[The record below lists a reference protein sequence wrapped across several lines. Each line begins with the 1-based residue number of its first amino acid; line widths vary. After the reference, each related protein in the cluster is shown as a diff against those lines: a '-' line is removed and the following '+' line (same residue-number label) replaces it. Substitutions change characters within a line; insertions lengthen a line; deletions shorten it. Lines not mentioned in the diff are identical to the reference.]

1 LSLKHFFVFSF
12 LLHAVIIASV
22 LLFPLQDRNGED
34 IQESLLA
41 RLVSPAEIYT
51 QPPRVS
57 SLRGRRQPPP
67 VFPPSTVAPSMPS
80 TAIPAPPQTAYSPAP
95 VIPRVTPKPV
105 VPSPQPYRE
114 SKEKTV
120 RVKQEPHNESKLA
133 DSEKN
138 KSLPAPAP
146 VPPSAK
152 ADSEKFQRPAQDN
165 VSKESRESVPKPD
178 NPKPSIKEKLFDR
191 NVINDLAKRDMGK
204 KEQAKKDKI
213 PLLDTRPEQTYGF
226 KGGLQNRDDKKFEAD
241 KKLSFDGKDLKFM
254 LYDRK
259 LKERIE
265 HIWIYPPSAAARG
278 ISGDLVIRFT
288 IMKNGKLGAV
298 ELIRT
303 SGHKDL
309 DDAAIK
315 ALKDASPFWPLPESW
330 GMDSYTIDGH
340 FIYSIIYNI

>member
-1 LSLKHFFVFSF
+1 
-12 LLHAVIIASV
+12 VIIASV
-22 LLFPLQDRNGED
+22 LFVPVQDRNGGD
-34 IQESLLA
+34 KQESLLA
-41 RLVSPAEIYT
+41 RLVSPSEIYT
-51 QPPRVS
+51 QPTNIPS
-57 SLRGRRQPPP
+57 SRGKRQ
-67 VFPPSTVAPSMPS
+67 FPPFLPPSPVAPSMPS
-80 TAIPAPPQTAYSPAP
+80 AAISPAP
-95 VIPRVTPKPV
+95 IPQVAPKPV

-120 RVKQEPHNESKLA
+120 TLKETPLNESKIA
-133 DSEKN
+133 SSEKN
-138 KSLPAPAP
+138 KSLPSP

-152 ADSEKFQRPAQDN
+152 VDSEKFKRSAQDN
-165 VSKESRESVPKPD
+165 VSKEMKSKESRESVPKPD
-178 NPKPSIKEKLFDR
+178 NPKPSMKEKLFDR
-191 NVINDLAKRDMGK
+191 NVINDLAKRDLEK

-213 PLLDTRPEQTYGF
+213 PLLDTRPEQTYGS

-241 KKLSFDGKDLKFM
+241 KKLSFDGKELKFM

-278 ISGDLVIRFT
+278 ISGDLLIRFT
-288 IMKNGKLGAV
+288 IMKTGKLGAV
-298 ELIRT
+298 ELVRT

-340 FIYSIIYNI
+340 FIYTIIYNI

>member
-1 LSLKHFFVFSF
+1 MSLKHFFVFSF

-22 LLFPLQDRNGED
+22 LLFPMQDRKDWD

-51 QPPRVS
+51 QAPNVP
-57 SLRGRRQPPP
+57 SLRRMRQPLP
-67 VFPPSTVAPSMPS
+67 VLPPSLVAPSMPS
-80 TAIPAPPQTAYSPAP
+80 
-95 VIPRVTPKPV
+95 VIPQVAPKPV
-105 VPSPQPYRE
+105 VPSPTPYRE

-120 RVKQEPHNESKLA
+120 TAKEKPHNESKIA
-133 DSEKN
+133 NIEKN
-138 KSLPAPAP
+138 KSLPAP
-146 VPPSAK
+146 VPPPAK
-152 ADSEKFQRPAQDN
+152 VDSEKFKRPGQDN
-165 VSKESRESVPKPD
+165 VSKEIKSKESRETIPKPD
-178 NPKPSIKEKLFDR
+178 NPNPSMKEKLFDR
-191 NVINDLAKRDMGK
+191 NVLNDLAKRDMGK

-213 PLLDTRPEQTYGF
+213 PLLDTGQEQTYGF

-241 KKLSFDGKDLKFM
+241 KKLSFDGKELKFM

-278 ISGDLVIRFT
+278 ISGDLLIRFT

-340 FIYSIIYNI
+340 FIYTIIYNI

>member
-1 LSLKHFFVFSF
+1 MSLKHFFVFSF
-12 LLHAVIIASV
+12 LLHAVILASV
-22 LLFPLQDRNGED
+22 LLLPVQDRNGGD

-51 QPPRVS
+51 QPPKVS

-67 VFPPSTVAPSMPS
+67 VLPPSPVAPSMPS
-80 TAIPAPPQTAYSPAP
+80 AAVPPPPQTAYTPAP
-95 VIPRVTPKPV
+95 IPQVAPKPV

-120 RVKQEPHNESKLA
+120 TVKEEPHHESKIA
-133 DSEKN
+133 N
-138 KSLPAPAP
+138 
-146 VPPSAK
+146 
-152 ADSEKFQRPAQDN
+152 SEKFKRPGQDN
-165 VSKESRESVPKPD
+165 VSKEMKSKESGESIPKPD
-178 NPKPSIKEKLFDR
+178 NPKPSMKEKLFDR
-191 NVINDLAKRDMGK
+191 NVINDLAKRDMEK

-213 PLLDTRPEQTYGF
+213 PLLDTRQEQTYGS
-226 KGGLQNRDDKKFEAD
+226 KEGLQNRDDKKFEAD
-241 KKLSFDGKDLKFM
+241 KKLSFDGKELKFM

-278 ISGDLVIRFT
+278 ISGDLLIRFT
-288 IMKNGKLGAV
+288 IMKNGKLGEV
-298 ELIRT
+298 ELVRT

-330 GMDSYTIDGH
+330 GMDSYSIDGH
-340 FIYSIIYNI
+340 FIYTIIYNI

>member
-1 LSLKHFFVFSF
+1 
-12 LLHAVIIASV
+12 VIIASV
-22 LLFPLQDRNGED
+22 LLFPVQDRNGGD

-51 QPPRVS
+51 QPPNVP
-57 SLRGRRQPPP
+57 SLRSRRQPHP
-67 VFPPSTVAPSMPS
+67 VLSPSPVAPSMPS
-80 TAIPAPPQTAYSPAP
+80 AALPPPPQPAYTPLP
-95 VIPRVTPKPV
+95 VKPQVAPKPV

-120 RVKQEPHNESKLA
+120 KLKEEPHNESKIA
-133 DSEKN
+133 NSEKN
-138 KSLPAPAP
+138 KILPAPAL
-146 VPPSAK
+146 VSPPAK
-152 ADSEKFQRPAQDN
+152 VDSEKFTRPGQDN
-165 VSKESRESVPKPD
+165 VSKEMKSKKSRESI
-178 NPKPSIKEKLFDR
+178 PKPSMKEKLFDR
-191 NVINDLAKRDMGK
+191 NVINDLAKRDMEK
-204 KEQAKKDKI
+204 KEQAKNKI
-213 PLLDTRPEQTYGF
+213 PLLDTGQEQTSGF

-241 KKLSFDGKDLKFM
+241 KKLSFDGKELKFM

-315 ALKDASPFWPLPESW
+315 ALQDASPFWPLPESW
-330 GMDSYTIDGH
+330 GMDAYTIDGH

>member
-1 LSLKHFFVFSF
+1 
-12 LLHAVIIASV
+12 
-22 LLFPLQDRNGED
+22 
-34 IQESLLA
+34 
-41 RLVSPAEIYT
+41 
-51 QPPRVS
+51 
-57 SLRGRRQPPP
+57 
-67 VFPPSTVAPSMPS
+67 MPS
-80 TAIPAPPQTAYSPAP
+80 AAIPPPPQTAYTPAT
-95 VIPRVTPKPV
+95 VIPQVAPKPV
-105 VPSPQPYRE
+105 VPSPPPYRE

-120 RVKQEPHNESKLA
+120 TAKEEPHNESKIA
-133 DSEKN
+133 NIEKN
-138 KSLPAPAP
+138 KSLPAP
-146 VPPSAK
+146 VPPPAK
-152 ADSEKFQRPAQDN
+152 VDSEKFKRPGQDN
-165 VSKESRESVPKPD
+165 VSKEMKSKESRESIPKPD

-191 NVINDLAKRDMGK
+191 NVINDLAKRDMEK

-213 PLLDTRPEQTYGF
+213 PLLDTRQEQTYGS

-241 KKLSFDGKDLKFM
+241 KKLSFDGKELKFM

-288 IMKNGKLGAV
+288 IMKNGKLGEV
-298 ELIRT
+298 ELVRT

-340 FIYSIIYNI
+340 FIYTIIYNI